1 MNITVRVLAAQAR
14 AMLAQLQ
21 AQIGRLNFG
30 GAASGARG
38 LAGAFGGLD
47 RIGSQMQWLG
57 RQIEYNFTLP
67 LTLAGVAA
75 GKLALDNEAAFT
87 RITKVYGDA
96 THGAQFYHAEL
107 DSLQKAFVALSNQFG
122 ISQADTLNIAAD
134 WAAAGA
140 SGLALAKS
148 VQLTMKTM
156 VLGEMDAESATT
168 SLIAIQAQY
177 GLSIGQLSDTIDIL
191 NMVENQ
197 TGISMQGLIDGFSRT
212 AGVARASGVSVREL
226 AADLAAL
233 TPATGSAANAG
244 NALKTIFSRLLSP
257 TKDAADV
264 LKLMGINTLAFSWQ
278 SESAQQRLITMS
290 SAFNKLSDAQKGFV
304 SSIIASR
311 YQVNRFEVLMRELSS
326 ATGYYQKALQSTADM
341 TAVYKQAQSE
351 LNAVLTSNPQRLKE
365 IWTTLQNAMADVI
378 QPLIPVVL
386 YLAQLIANLAT
397 SFSNL
402 NPGIQ
407 KFVLFMLAALAGIG
421 PVVRY
426 IGAFQVL
433 LFELAKAF
441 KYVAI
446 PFQAFIWLT
455 RTLVIAPL
463 QLFFNAAS
471 ILIRGFVLVTAN
483 LLRFVPAIWSAM
495 ITAIQAILIA
505 GATVA
510 GGIYRLWLVSFSNL
524 TMFFTNVIAGTW
536 RVAVFLWDATI
547 MGGMRLL
554 GITYRAGLLGLQ
566 NALLLFA
573 TVSGNLWRFMMFAP
587 IATIRGLFTALIAS
601 FSGIIPALRVVGVA
615 IFDAV
620 TGPWGI
626 AITAAVIL
634 IMVFWKDI
642 KQVFQNGIDFLRNTG
657 AQAGQAFS
665 PLANAAHAVVA
676 FVIRM
681 FDALPKGIQ
690 DALIAVVRTVRE
702 AAMAVYHWFSY
713 INPWARHSPSLVDN
727 VTTGIDEIIAQF
739 GKLTGIGSAYTQA
752 AGDLELFAA
761 ATKAVNRSVE
771 ANKYADIRKDLVDL
785 ASAAVAPFDRLIKE
799 LYTLEDQLGSVK
811 VALDAQQAVVDQFKS
826 QLDAANDALS
836 TQKDILDA
844 MKSAADDYSN
854 TLAQINGDIEVLQG
868 TQTALRQAGAGS
880 EILGPLQDQLKN
892 LQDQKKG
899 INDQLTAAQK
909 AYNDQLKLVNDL
921 TAARD
926 KLQESYDA
934 ETAKL
939 KVIQDAYDKIN
950 QRIQDITSAINDFAN
965 AAQTLK
971 DAAGK
976 SGGAADQFAAGAG
989 ANFGDVG
996 GSGGIGR
1003 EGGVGDQASQIDDF
1017 TKQIQDQTKKLFGMF
1032 DFLSPIK
1039 KGWNAAWGWLKK
1051 TFGPIFAY
1059 LGDFF
1064 SHLFDGVKNPF
1075 DKMNFN
1081 GWIDGLKSLGN
1092 GIIGFF
1098 HDMWKVIGPPLEELG
1113 KVLKDN
1119 FGQAM
1124 KEIGPELA
1132 KMKDLWGPLQDLW
1145 KEAVPILKILGAIVG
1160 GTLLLSFMIL
1170 IRVLT
1175 GALGPVLRFI
1185 IDIITSVIRIVRGLY
1200 EFIVGVF
1207 TGNWSLAW
1215 KGIEDIF
1222 SGVWLAIWTTLK
1234 NAGLLI
1240 WGVVKGLVE
1249 AIVDFFVWLWDELV
1263 GHSIIPD
1270 MVNAIINWFRNLWN
1284 WGMGIWNSFI
1294 AAMRG
1299 AIGDGVNWIK
1309 AKWNELIGTVSG
1321 VVNAVKGFID
1331 DFVNKITGIKSRM
1344 SNAFGGIFDGLK
1356 DAFRNAVD
1364 WIIGKWNSLSF
1375 GIGPFSVDTPNIPML
1390 AAGGKTS
1397 GIAIVGEG
1405 NPSYPEYVIPTDPMY
1420 RKRAISLFEDLGNAL
1435 GGSNVFSSAGILH
1448 KFGQQLTRGV
1458 RGDKIQFF
1466 ASGGIMGGRRW
1477 SGSASG
1483 NGAVVFAPRGGD
1495 TYHFHGDLS
1504 FPNIKSG
1511 EDAEEFVKNLRA
1523 LVGA

>member
-1 MNITVRVLAAQAR
+1 MNITVRVLVAQAK
-14 AMLAQLQ
+14 AAIMQLKGLLGS
-21 AQIGRLNFG
+21 ISGSG
-30 GAASGARG
+30 GG
-38 LAGAFGGLD
+38 LASKFSGLD
-47 RIGSQMQWLG
+47 RVGSQMQWLG

-122 ISQADTLNIAAD
+122 ISQSDTLNIAAD

-156 VLGEMDAESATT
+156 VLGEMDAASATT

-197 TGISMQGLIDGFSRT
+197 TGISMQGLIDGFART

-278 SESAQQRLITMS
+278 SESAQQRLVTMS

-311 YQVNRFEVLMRELSS
+311 YQVNRFEVLMREITS
-326 ATGYYQKALQSTADM
+326 ATGYYQKALQSTSDM

-378 QPLIPVVL
+378 QPMIPLLL
-386 YLAQLIANLAT
+386 YFAQLIANLAT

-402 NPGIQ
+402 NPGVQ
-407 KFVLFMLAALAGIG
+407 KFILLSLVLLAAIG
-421 PVVRY
+421 PIVRY
-426 IGAFQVL
+426 LGAFQVL
-433 LFELAKAF
+433 LFELVKAF
-441 KYVAI
+441 RFVAI
-446 PFQAFIWLT
+446 PFQAFIFLT
-455 RTLVIAPL
+455 RMLVIAPL
-463 QLFFNAAS
+463 ELFFNAAS
-471 ILIRGFVLVTAN
+471 VLIRGFVFVTMNA
-483 LLRFVPAIWSAM
+483 LRFVPAIWSVM
-495 ITAIQAILIA
+495 VYTIQAILIG
-505 GATVA
+505 GATIA
-510 GGIYRLWLVSFSNL
+510 GGIYRLWLASMSNI
-524 TMFFTNVIAGTW
+524 TMFFTNIIAGIW
-536 RVAVFLWDATI
+536 RVGVFLWQAIVT
-547 MGGMRLL
+547 GGMTLIRTAYIVGLA
-554 GITYRAGLLGLQ
+554 GIQR
-566 NALLLFA
+566 ALLAFA
-573 TVSGNLWRFMMFAP
+573 VISGNLWRFIMIAP

-601 FSGIIPALRVVGVA
+601 FSGIIPALRVIGVA
-615 IFDAV
+615 IFDAI

-626 AITAAVIL
+626 AITAVVIL
-634 IMVFWKDI
+634 VMVFWKDI
-642 KQVFQNGIDFLRNTG
+642 KQIFQNGVNFIRNTG
-657 AQAGQAFS
+657 SQAGQAFS
-665 PLANAAHAVVA
+665 PLAKAAQAVVS
-676 FVIRM
+676 FVVRM
-681 FDALPKGIQ
+681 FNALPKGIQ

-727 VTTGIDEIIAQF
+727 VTSGIDAIIAQF
-739 GKLTGIGSAYTQA
+739 GKLTGIGSTYISA
-752 AGDLELFAA
+752 ADDLKKFAD
-761 ATKAVNRSVE
+761 ATRAVERSVE
-771 ANKYADIRKDLVDL
+771 ANKYADIRKDLVAL
-785 ASAAVAPFDRLIKE
+785 ASDAVVPFDRLIKE
-799 LYTLEDQLGSVK
+799 LYILEDQLSSVK
-811 VALDAQQAVVDQFKS
+811 LALDAQQAVVDGFKT

-836 TQKDILDA
+836 TQKDILSA
-844 MKSAADDYSN
+844 MKDAADDYSN

-880 EILGPLQDQLKN
+880 EILGPLQQQLKN

-909 AYNDQLKLVNDL
+909 AYNDQKKLVDDL

-926 KLQESYDA
+926 KLQKSYDD
-934 ETAKL
+934 ENAKL

-950 QRIQDITSAINDFAN
+950 QRIQDITSSINDFAS
-965 AAQTLK
+965 AAQALK

-976 SGGAADQFAAGAG
+976 TDDTAKQFAAGAG

-996 GSGGIGR
+996 GAGGIGR
-1003 EGGVGDQASQIDDF
+1003 EGGIGDQASQIDDF

-1032 DFLSPIK
+1032 DFLTPIK
-1039 KGWNAAWGWLKK
+1039 KGWNAAWGWVKK

-1059 LGDFF
+1059 IGDFF
-1064 SHLFDGVKNPF
+1064 SHLFDGIKNPLDKLNF
-1075 DKMNFN
+1075 D
-1081 GWIDGLKSLGN
+1081 GWISGLKSLGD
-1092 GIIGFF
+1092 GVVGFF
-1098 HDMWKVIGPPLEELG
+1098 RDIWKVLGPPLEELG
-1113 KVLKDN
+1113 KTLKDT

-1132 KMKDLWGPLQDLW
+1132 KFKDLWGPLQDLW
-1145 KEAVPILKILGAIVG
+1145 KEAVPILKILGAIIG
-1160 GTLLLSFMIL
+1160 GTLLLALMIV

-1175 GALGPVLRFI
+1175 GALGPLLRWI
-1185 IDIITSVIRIVRGLY
+1185 IDIIKAVIEIIRGLY

-1222 SGVWLAIWTTLK
+1222 SGVWDAIWSTLK
-1234 NAGLLI
+1234 NAVLLI
-1240 WGVVKGLVE
+1240 YGVIKGFVE
-1249 AIVDFFVWLWDELV
+1249 AIVDFFIWLWDELV

-1270 MVNAIINWFRNLWN
+1270 MVNAIINWFKNLWN
-1284 WGMGIWNSFI
+1284 WGVSIWQSFANSL
-1294 AAMRG
+1294 RSV
-1299 AIGDGVNWIK
+1299 IGDVVNWIRG
-1309 AKWNELIGTVSG
+1309 KWNELIGIVSG
-1321 VVNAVKGFID
+1321 VINSVKGYID
-1331 DFVNKITGIKSRM
+1331 DFVNKILGIKNRIGG
-1344 SNAFGGIFDGLK
+1344 AFSGIFDGLK
-1356 DAFRNAVD
+1356 EAFKSAVN
-1364 WIIGKWNSLSF
+1364 WIIGKWNNLSF
-1375 GIGPFSVDTPNIPML
+1375 SLGPFSMDTPNIPML

-1397 GIAIVGEG
+1397 GVAIVGEG

-1420 RKRAISLFEDLGNAL
+1420 RKRAIALFEDLGNAL
-1435 GGSNVFSSAGILH
+1435 GGNSVFSSASILS
-1448 KFGQQLTRGV
+1448 KFGNQLTRGV
-1458 RGDKIQFF
+1458 YGDKIQFF
-1466 ASGGIMGGRRW
+1466 ASGGVWGGRRW
-1477 SGSASG
+1477 SGGARG

-1523 LVGA
+1523 LVGS